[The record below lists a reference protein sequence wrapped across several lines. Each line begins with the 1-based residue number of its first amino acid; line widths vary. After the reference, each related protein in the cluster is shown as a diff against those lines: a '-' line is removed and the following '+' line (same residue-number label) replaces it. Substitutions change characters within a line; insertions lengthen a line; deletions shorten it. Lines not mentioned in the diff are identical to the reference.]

1 VSPDPAASN
10 RLEAL
15 RWLKLAIVLAAV
27 LPLAFFVAAA
37 YFDYRSTVKN
47 AEARSQQA
55 AQIAE
60 EHASRVFVMHD
71 VISRQVLHSLAK
83 ASDTQIREQE
93 AMLHG
98 QIKNLAEG
106 LTHIQAITVWNPAGK
121 LLVTS
126 SVFPAPSAL
135 DISDREHFRI
145 HRSRRDSLLIS
156 EVQQS
161 RSTGEPAIDLSTRRT
176 LPDGSFGG
184 VVATAVSPGH
194 FAGFYRT
201 LESAEPGLSIALLR
215 EDGHLLARWPA
226 ASAVSKLDPAGVT
239 MTALLAGSPEGML
252 DARSAVDGLRRI
264 GAFRKVGSHPL
275 YIVAGI
281 DHSRILAA
289 WQRRTVLLAAFH
301 PAGIACARLR
311 LLDRPA
317 PHPARTACVRA
328 AEAGVGIP
336 LQGGGGAAPGAEAGG
351 ARAVDRG
358 RRSRLQQ
365 SADGGGQQ
373 SAAVVETRAADSRQS
388 PDVRDRP
395 RVIGGTRLT
404 RQLLAFSRRQA
415 VTPHVISINDAV
427 PAMLDLLRT
436 SLGSSIRLQFFAH
449 APSAFVRVDAAEFE
463 LALLNLALNA
473 RDAMQK
479 GGELTIATR
488 TASLAGQSA
497 DLQPGEYVVVT
508 VTDTG
513 PGVPEALLA
522 RVFEPFFT
530 TKKPGQGTGLG
541 LSQVYGFCLQA
552 GGIARMVSKPHTG
565 TVVSLFLPA
574 AAAPTQVPAASHGTT
589 LDGTL
594 RGRLLLVE
602 DNLDVAAAIK
612 PLLEAL
618 GCAVRHVPS
627 ADDALKALDGEGG
640 QFDVVL
646 SDILMPGSLNG
657 FDLAMM
663 LRHRNPELPV
673 LLMTGYAEKTG
684 QAMASGF
691 QILAKPV
698 SAASLAKAIGGALGA
713 SKSRRAAATS

>member
-1 VSPDPAASN
+1 
-10 RLEAL
+10 
-15 RWLKLAIVLAAV
+15 
-27 LPLAFFVAAA
+27 
-37 YFDYRSTVKN
+37 
-47 AEARSQQA
+47 
-55 AQIAE
+55 
-60 EHASRVFVMHD
+60 
-71 VISRQVLHSLAK
+71 
-83 ASDTQIREQE
+83 
-93 AMLHG
+93 
-98 QIKNLAEG
+98 

-289 WQRRTVLLAAFH
+289 WQRRTVLLAAFTL
-301 PAGIACARLR
+301 PASLALAFVSWIALRRTRRELLASERLKR
-311 LLDRPA
+311 ESEYRS
-317 PHPARTACVRA
+317 R
-328 AEAGVGIP
+328 AEAALRQAQKLEALGQLTGGVAHDFNNLLMVVDSN
-336 LQGGGGAAPGAEAGG
+336 LQLL
-351 ARAVDRG
+351 
-358 RRSRLQQ
+358 SRLVPQTAGSPQ
-365 SADGGGQQ
+365 MSAID
-373 SAAVVETRAADSRQS
+373 RA
-388 PDVRDRP
+388 
-395 RVIGGTRLT
+395 VIGGTRLT